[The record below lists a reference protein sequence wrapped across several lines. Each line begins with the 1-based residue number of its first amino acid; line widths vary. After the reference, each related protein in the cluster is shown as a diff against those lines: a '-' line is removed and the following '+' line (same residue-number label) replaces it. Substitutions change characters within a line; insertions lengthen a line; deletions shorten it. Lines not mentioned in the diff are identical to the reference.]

1 MITGGTL
8 LASLPAG
15 LRDPLLDEYRGIVT
29 AYQEGRWKLSSLDA
43 GRFCEV
49 VYTVLD
55 GALSGTFAAV
65 PSKPNRFPDACRALE
80 NRPPIAVGDRS
91 IRILI
96 PRVLPGM
103 YEIRNNRN
111 VGHVGGD
118 VSANKM
124 DATFLRDCS
133 TWVMAELIRIFHS
146 VSIQDAQAAVDALS
160 ERKVPLVWEYVGR
173 KRVLAPQMK
182 AKDKVLTLLHAAPA
196 GEAAQNL
203 QSWVK
208 YKSKFKQQVLEQLAN
223 DLLIEL
229 NGAGTHAVI
238 TPLGTRYVEENILNA
253 VP

>member
-1 MITGGTL
+1 MITGNTL
-8 LASLPAG
+8 LASLPSG
-15 LRDPLLDEYRGIVT
+15 LRDPLLEEYRGIVT

-55 GALSGTFAAV
+55 GALSGTFAGV
-65 PSKPNRFPDACRALE
+65 PSKPSRFPDACRALE

-118 VSANKM
+118 VSANRM
-124 DATFLRDCS
+124 DATFLRDSS
-133 TWVMAELIRIFHS
+133 TWVMAELIRIFHN

-160 ERKVPLVWEYVGR
+160 ERKVPLVWEHDGR
-173 KRVLAPQMK
+173 KRVLAPHMR

-196 GEAAQNL
+196 GESAQDL

-208 YKSKFKQQVLEQLAN
+208 YKSKFRQQVLEQLAD

-229 NGAGTHAVI
+229 NSAGTHAVI
-238 TPLGTRYVEENILNA
+238 TPLGAKYVEENILRSA
-253 VP
+253 